1 MRAQSGSKV
10 QGSQEH
16 ASGHMCGTLQSVASP
31 TQTWQGLMQQTLL
44 QGAGGCMHNKAVT
57 YKALRSMLASLGD
70 PYTEFLW
77 PSQVLLILCMQHLD
91 VMPV

>member
-1 MRAQSGSKV
+1 MHSK
-10 QGSQEH
+10 
-16 ASGHMCGTLQSVASP
+16 AA
-31 TQTWQGLMQQTLL
+31 
-44 QGAGGCMHNKAVT
+44 T
-57 YKALRSMLASLGD
+57 YKALRSMVASLGD